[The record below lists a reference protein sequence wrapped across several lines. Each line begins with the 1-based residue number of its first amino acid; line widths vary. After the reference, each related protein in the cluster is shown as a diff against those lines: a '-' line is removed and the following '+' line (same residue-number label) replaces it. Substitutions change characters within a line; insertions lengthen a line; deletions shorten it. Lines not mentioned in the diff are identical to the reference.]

1 MLVKEAV
8 VLIFMLLDA
17 LLSMLEFLVLYVL
30 RTLLEFTVIVV
41 TRSPAEAGTYPQ
53 GGLAM
58 ECSQEAVG
66 PPEVD
71 SVRLALKLSSFP
83 S

>member
-1 MLVKEAV
+1 MMVKEAV
-8 VLIFMLLDA
+8 VLIFMVLDA

-58 ECSQEAVG
+58 ECTPRGSC
-66 PPEVD
+66 
-71 SVRLALKLSSFP
+71 LS
-83 S
+83 